1 MLGAGA
7 FAIFFGGVLLDGLSA
22 GFIGFVIYLMSQVRR
37 LHQQN
42 RIIYTTVA
50 CFLSGLLAQACV
62 AIGFGVNLDMV
73 LIGDIMIFIP
83 GLTMVKGV
91 REFFYS
97 DILTGICRLVEAMLI
112 ASAIAV
118 GYVVS
123 LMLGGQLAW

>member
-1 MLGAGA
+1 M
-7 FAIFFGGVLLDGLSA
+7 
-22 GFIGFVIYLMSQVRR
+22 
-37 LHQQN
+37 
-42 RIIYTTVA
+42 
-50 CFLSGLLAQACV
+50 LAQGCV

-97 DILTGICRLVEAMLI
+97 DILTGIWRLVEAMLI
-112 ASAIAV
+112 AAAIAV

-123 LMLGGQLAW
+123 LMLGGHLAW